1 MNQIKDPPLNSD
13 FGYEFNYAL
22 WTEGTRVSLVN
33 VPWNNDY
40 RDVVKF
46 ASRNALN
53 SYITSIENADYV
65 INDLAYV
72 KPNEPIRIDLPFN
85 KVYRFN
91 YLKASN
97 PIQPIPGNDTSRD
110 FYYFI
115 TDVRYLAPNTT
126 EIVVQLDVFQTF
138 IYDISFGNC
147 YIERGHIGIANT
159 KAFDNYGRDYLT
171 IPEGID
177 LGNEYQIVT
186 KRNKPI
192 MASKYNSNPAHIDNT
207 AFNILVVSTVNL
219 KADPGTVTAPELHTA
234 EGGDFFG
241 FPSGASMY
249 VWETPNDF
257 QNFMAWLS
265 DKPWVSQGIISIT
278 AIPPIKRYDPD
289 FEFNE
294 TGAGELFDPET
305 DLTEAPESLLFPL
318 KYSLFSNWRTS
329 TEILNYIPER
339 YRHLKK
345 FLTSP
350 YMMIELTTFSG
361 TPIAIRPEAWADASA
376 TVVERVMFAPPGQ
389 RVMVTP
395 FKYNALSGSDTDHLF
410 PGWENVE
417 GFPFIEGGDDNGEWL
432 DMATSITNF
441 PSAMIVNN
449 GAIAYLASN
458 RNAIAFQRQSAA
470 WEQQRALRGNEVSYD
485 QASSGMRLA
494 NDLTQIGTAADMA
507 QTMLGNQTM
516 FSQGL
521 VGGIGGVL
529 GGAGQ
534 GAIGGAV
541 AGPQGA
547 ALGAGIGAVGGG
559 ISALTG
565 AFGAG
570 IQAET
575 NARAQAMRAAAA
587 NAQNNSSQR
596 HAGYVR
602 DTNKN
607 LADWAAR
614 GDYENSIA
622 GINAKVQDAQL
633 IQPTTSGQVGGDAFL
648 VVHNSVM
655 LSARFKM
662 IDRAAIAVIGE
673 YWLRYGYAVRRFG
686 SIPVSLMT
694 MTKFTYW
701 KLQETYI
708 IGGPMPESFKQA
720 IRGIFEKGVTVW
732 ASPADIGNIDLADN
746 EPIGG
751 ITL

>member
-1 MNQIKDPPLNSD
+1 MNQIKDPPLESD
-13 FGYEFNYAL
+13 FGYDFNYAL

-53 SYITSIENADYV
+53 TYITSIENADYV

-97 PIQPIPGNDTSRD
+97 PAQPIPGTDTSRD

-115 TDVRYLAPNTT
+115 TDVRYVAPNTT

-138 IYDISFGNC
+138 IYDITFGNC
-147 YIERGHIGIANT
+147 YIDRGHIGIANT

-177 LGNEYQIVT
+177 LGNEYQVIS
-186 KRNKPI
+186 KRNKAI
-192 MASKYNSNPAHIDNT
+192 MASKYNADENSIDHQNY
-207 AFNILVVSTVNL
+207 NILVVSTVNL

-234 EGGDFFG
+234 EGGNFFG

-249 VWETPNDF
+249 VWRNNNTF
-257 QNFMAWLS
+257 QNFMKWLS

-278 AIPPIKRYDPD
+278 MIPPIQRYDPD
-289 FEFNE
+289 FEFE
-294 TGAGELFDPET
+294 ATEPGELFDPET
-305 DLTEAPESLLFPL
+305 DLTEAPESLLFPQ
-318 KYSLFSNWRTS
+318 KYAMFTNWRAS
-329 TEILNYIPER
+329 SEILNYIPER

-345 FLTSP
+345 FLTAP
-350 YMMIELTTFSG
+350 YMMIELTTFTG
-361 TPIAIRPEAWADASA
+361 TPILVKPEAWTDANA

-389 RVMVTP
+389 RVMITP
-395 FKYNALSGSDTDHLF
+395 FKYNALPGSSTEHLY
-410 PGWENVE
+410 PGWDAVS

-432 DMATSITNF
+432 DMATIIANF
-441 PSAMIVNN
+441 PTAMIVNN
-449 GAIAYLASN
+449 GGLAYLASN
-458 RNAIAFQRQSAA
+458 RNAIAFQRQSAG
-470 WEQQRALRGNEVSYD
+470 WEQQRALRGNQVSYD
-485 QASSGMRLA
+485 QASSGMQLA
-494 NDLTQIGTAADMA
+494 ENLTQISTAADLA
-507 QTMLGNQTM
+507 QTMLGNQNM
-516 FSQGL
+516 FAQGL
-521 VGGIGGVL
+521 SGGLGGVF

-541 AGPQGA
+541 AGPPGA

-565 AFGAG
+565 AFSNG

-596 HAGYVR
+596 HTGYVR

-622 GINAKVQDAQL
+622 GINAKTQDAAL
-633 IQPTTSGQVGGDAFL
+633 IQPSTSGQVGGDAFAL
-648 VVHNSVM
+648 VHNSVFF
-655 LSARFKM
+655 SARFKM

-686 SIPVSLMT
+686 AIPVSLMT

-732 ASPADIGNIDLADN
+732 GNPADIGNIDLAN
-746 EPIGG
+746 NAPIGG